1 MERFYMSV
9 YDLILKR
16 IREIQGKTEEE
27 EPLTNISASSML
39 TAEITLI
46 SSLLIALIMV
56 RLISKTLMIV
66 LVIAVFFIALMV
78 SPIMPKLM
86 REQNDSFSNMIF
98 YIVLAL
104 GIIVALFYWGNL
116 NV

>member
-1 MERFYMSV
+1 MSI

-46 SSLLIALIMV
+46 SSILIALIMV
-56 RLISKTLMIV
+56 RLINKALMIV
-66 LVIAVFFIALMV
+66 FGNSCILYCINDYAYHAQTYKGAERFF
-78 SPIMPKLM
+78 
-86 REQNDSFSNMIF
+86 Q
-98 YIVLAL
+98 
-104 GIIVALFYWGNL
+104 
-116 NV
+116 